1 MTTYSLA
8 IGAIILFVIFAVIFL
23 SLIHENYSSKGFV
36 DSLKAT
42 IVTLLVLAVIAT
54 MFMVGGWGFYYVIS
68 HYGATPAVEQSSTT
82 PSGL

>member
-8 IGAIILFVIFAVIFL
+8 IGAIILFVIFAIIFI
-23 SLIHENYSSKGFV
+23 SLIDDEDSKGFV

-42 IVTLLVLAVIAT
+42 IVTMLVLVVIAT
-54 MFMVGGWGFYYVIS
+54 MFMVGGWGFYYVAS

>member
-8 IGAIILFVIFAVIFL
+8 IGAIILFVIFFVIFI
-23 SLIHENYSSKGFV
+23 SLIHEDSKGFV

-42 IVTLLVLAVIAT
+42 IVAMLVLVVIAT
-54 MFMVGGWGFYYVIS
+54 MFMVGGWGFYYVAS